1 MYALRD
7 GKIHDPLQGML
18 LSQNNENKSESR
30 NKDVS
35 TKSRIEKGAE
45 KKRNQRN
52 VVRSDISMIKIYIS
66 LVQ

>member
-18 LSQNNENKSESR
+18 LSLNNENKSESR

-52 VVRSDISMIKIYIS
+52 IVRSDISMIKIYIS
-66 LVQ
+66 LLQ

>member
-1 MYALRD
+1 
-7 GKIHDPLQGML
+7 ML
-18 LSQNNENKSESR
+18 LSLNNENKSESR

-35 TKSRIEKGAE
+35 VKSRIEKGTE

-52 VVRSDISMIKIYIS
+52 IIISDISIIKIYIS

>member
-1 MYALRD
+1 MYVLRES
-7 GKIHDPLQGML
+7 KIHDPSQGML
-18 LSQNNENKSESR
+18 LSLNNENKSESR

-35 TKSRIEKGAE
+35 IKSRIEKGTE

-52 VVRSDISMIKIYIS
+52 IVRSDISIIKIYIS